1 MADTDLTDSR
11 ARMTGTVPPSKV
23 LTTEIPRYVEDYVSR
38 LLAIPDTASAVAD
51 ALDELGIG
59 TAITAT
65 ELKPVSEQA
74 RMCGPAVTLRYVP
87 LGGT

>member
-51 ALDELGIG
+51 AS
-59 TAITAT
+59 TSWASA
-65 ELKPVSEQA
+65 PRS
-74 RMCGPAVTLRYVP
+74 LRP
-87 LGGT
+87 S